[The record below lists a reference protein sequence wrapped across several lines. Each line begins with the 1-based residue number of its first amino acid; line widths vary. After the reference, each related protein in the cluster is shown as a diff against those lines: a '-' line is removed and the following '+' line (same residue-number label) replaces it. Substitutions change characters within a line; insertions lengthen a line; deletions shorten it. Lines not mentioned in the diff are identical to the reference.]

1 MLLLLQPY
9 SRLCNQPAL
18 TTTATLPFHPA
29 QLPGTQPVTSF
40 SKPPALTFCLL
51 FPGAPEAPY
60 REQVQGAG
68 RKAKGGTEAIGTRHL
83 GRQGCG
89 QEPQR
94 PCRGAKLR
102 LCPTARSPQRGL
114 WDKDLSASGLFRLQ
128 PQETPSERTEGRQ
141 EGVGEPRER
150 ARGEAGHCSHNCSR
164 LAGSL

>member
-1 MLLLLQPY
+1 M
-9 SRLCNQPAL
+9 AL
-18 TTTATLPFHPA
+18 TTTATAIPPSPAPRHSASDKLLQAPGSHVLPVISR
-29 QLPGTQPVTSF
+29 G
-40 SKPPALTFCLL
+40 
-51 FPGAPEAPY
+51 PEAPY
-60 REQVQGAG
+60 REQAQGAG

-102 LCPTARSPQRGL
+102 LCPTARSPQCGL

-141 EGVGEPRER
+141 ERVGEPRER
-150 ARGEAGHCSHNCSR
+150 VRGEAGHCSHNWSR